1 LIYVPKLFKLTS
13 LGGPDR
19 KIEMT
24 ISLQVLYSTEN
35 DTTFDHDYYAAT
47 HLPMVNEHMGAHI
60 DNTLVVKGLAGG
72 PDVPAGFHTIATMTF
87 ADQAAMD
94 AAMGAA
100 APVLGDIPNFYNGQP
115 QMLIGEVLG

>member
-1 LIYVPKLFKLTS
+1 MV
-13 LGGPDR
+13 GPDR
-19 KIEMT
+19 KNEMT

-35 DTTFDHDYYAAT
+35 DTTFDHEYYAAT
-47 HLPMVNEHMGAHI
+47 HIPLVNEHMGAHI
-60 DNTLVVKGLAGG
+60 GNTTIVKGLAGG

-94 AAMGAA
+94 AAMAAA